1 MNQKR
6 LTFIAILGSALLLL
20 GAIGFQYLGG
30 LPPCKLCYWQRYPH
44 VLAIIFG
51 VIYFYTSMGTIVFIP
66 ALAAF
71 SSAGVGAYHF
81 GIEQEFWPG
90 PNTCSSGSINNMST
104 DALIEQI
111 MSAPLTKCDEVLWS
125 FLNISMAGWNTIF
138 SAFLGL
144 LWISLFFIFRQKQPP
159 TEI

>member
-6 LTFIAILGSALLLL
+6 LTFIAILGSVLLLL
-20 GAIGFQYLGG
+20 GALAFQYLGG

-44 VLAIIFG
+44 MLAIIFG
-51 VIYFYTSMGTIVFIP
+51 VIFYYTSIGTIAVIP
-66 ALAAF
+66 AVAEL
-71 SSAGVGAYHF
+71 SSEGVGEYHF
-81 GIEQEFWPG
+81 GIEKEFWPG
-90 PNTCSSGSINNMST
+90 PNTCSSGIINNIST

-144 LWISLFFIFRQKQPP
+144 LWISLFFIFRQQQS
-159 TEI
+159 ID

>member
-6 LTFIAILGSALLLL
+6 LTFIAILGSVLLLL
-20 GAIGFQYLGG
+20 GALAFQYLGD

-44 VLAIIFG
+44 IIAIIFG
-51 VIYFYTSMGTIVFIP
+51 VIYSFTSIGTIVVIP
-66 ALAAF
+66 AVAAF

-81 GIEQEFWPG
+81 GIEKAFWPG
-90 PNTCSSGSINNMST
+90 PNTCSSGNINNIST

-111 MSAPLTKCDEVLWS
+111 MSAPITKCDEVLWS
-125 FLNISMAGWNTIF
+125 FLSISMAGWNTIL

-144 LWISLFFIFRQKQPP
+144 LWISLFFKFHKEKS
-159 TEI
+159 TN

>member
-6 LTFIAILGSALLLL
+6 LTFIAILGSVLLLL
-20 GAIGFQYLGG
+20 GALAFQYLGG

-44 VLAIIFG
+44 MLAIIFG
-51 VIYFYTSMGTIVFIP
+51 VIFYYTSIGTIVVIP
-66 ALAAF
+66 AVAAF

-81 GIEQEFWPG
+81 GIEKEFWPG
-90 PNTCSSGSINNMST
+90 PNTCSSGSINNIST

-125 FLNISMAGWNTIF
+125 FLNISMAGWNALISF
-138 SAFLGL
+138 CLFLTWL
-144 LWISLFFIFRQKQPP
+144 YCFLKNSKK
-159 TEI
+159 

>member
-6 LTFIAILGSALLLL
+6 LTFIAILGSVLLLL
-20 GAIGFQYLGG
+20 GALAFQSLGG
-30 LPPCKLCYWQRYPH
+30 LPPCTLCYWQRYPH
-44 VLAIIFG
+44 MLAIIFG
-51 VIYFYTSMGTIVFIP
+51 VIFYYTSIGTIVVIP
-66 ALAAF
+66 AVAAL

-81 GIEQEFWPG
+81 GIEKEFWPG
-90 PNTCSSGSINNMST
+90 PNTCSSGIINNIST

-144 LWISLFFIFRQKQPP
+144 LWIGLFFKFHQKKS
-159 TEI
+159 TD

>member
-1 MNQKR
+1 M
-6 LTFIAILGSALLLL
+6 
-20 GAIGFQYLGG
+20 
-30 LPPCKLCYWQRYPH
+30 
-44 VLAIIFG
+44 LAIIFG
-51 VIYFYTSMGTIVFIP
+51 VIFYYTSIGTIVVIP
-66 ALAAF
+66 AVAAF

-81 GIEQEFWPG
+81 GIEKEFWPG
-90 PNTCSSGSINNMST
+90 PNTCSSGIINNIST

-144 LWISLFFIFRQKQPP
+144 LWIGLFFKFRQKQS
-159 TEI
+159 TD

>member
-6 LTFIAILGSALLLL
+6 LSFIAILGSALLLL
-20 GAIGFQYLGG
+20 GALGFQYLGD

-44 VLAIIFG
+44 ILAIIFG
-51 VIYFYTSMGTIVFIP
+51 VIYYYTAIP
-66 ALAAF
+66 AIVVFPAVAAF

-81 GIEQEFWPG
+81 GIEKELWPG
-90 PNTCSSGSINNMST
+90 PNTCSSGNLNNIST

-111 MSAPLTKCDEVLWS
+111 MSAPITKCDEVLWS
-125 FLNISMAGWNTIF
+125 FFNISMAGWNTIF

-144 LWISLFFIFRQKQPP
+144 LWVSLFFKFHKKIY
-159 TEI
+159 

>member
-1 MNQKR
+1 MNRKR
-6 LTFIAILGSALLLL
+6 ITFIAILGSVLLLL
-20 GAIGFQYLGG
+20 GALAFQYLGN

-44 VLAIIFG
+44 ILAIIFG
-51 VIYFYTSMGTIVFIP
+51 VIYSYTSIGTIAFIP
-66 ALAAF
+66 AVATL

-90 PNTCSSGSINNMST
+90 PNTCSSGNVDNIST

-111 MSAPLTKCDEVLWS
+111 MSAPITKCDEVLWL

-144 LWISLFFIFRQKQPP
+144 LWISLFFKFHQKKS
-159 TEI
+159 TE

>member
-6 LTFIAILGSALLLL
+6 LTFIAILGSVLLLL
-20 GAIGFQYLGG
+20 GALAFQYLGG

-44 VLAIIFG
+44 MLAIIFG
-51 VIYFYTSMGTIVFIP
+51 VIFYYTSIVTIAVIP
-66 ALAAF
+66 AVAAF

-81 GIEQEFWPG
+81 GIEKEFWPG
-90 PNTCSSGSINNMST
+90 PNTCSSGIINNIST

-144 LWISLFFIFRQKQPP
+144 LWIGLFFKFHQKKS
-159 TEI
+159 TD

>member
-6 LTFIAILGSALLLL
+6 LTFIAILGSVLLLL
-20 GAIGFQYLGG
+20 GALAFQYLGG

-44 VLAIIFG
+44 MLAIINGDIF
-51 VIYFYTSMGTIVFIP
+51 YYTSIGTIVVIP
-66 ALAAF
+66 AVAAF

-81 GIEQEFWPG
+81 GIEKEFWPG
-90 PNTCSSGSINNMST
+90 PNTCSSGIINNIST

-144 LWISLFFIFRQKQPP
+144 LWIGLFFKFHQ
-159 TEI
+159 

>member
-6 LTFIAILGSALLLL
+6 LTFIAILGSVLLLL
-20 GAIGFQYLGG
+20 GALAFQYLGG

-44 VLAIIFG
+44 MLAIIFG
-51 VIYFYTSMGTIVFIP
+51 VIFYYTSIGTIVVIP
-66 ALAAF
+66 AVAAF

-81 GIEQEFWPG
+81 GIEKEFWPG
-90 PNTCSSGSINNMST
+90 PNTCSSGIINNIST

-125 FLNISMAGWNTIF
+125 FLNISMAGWNTVF

-144 LWISLFFIFRQKQPP
+144 LWIGLFFKFRQKQS
-159 TEI
+159 TD